1 MTPPTPGP
9 TTATP
14 RVAHHLL
21 LCATPTKALCC
32 PDPELGAASWARL
45 KQLVREL
52 GLENP
57 AREQGIVLRTKADCL
72 RICAE
77 GPILLIW
84 PDGVI
89 YGGVTAERIER
100 ILREHVIG
108 GVPIETWVVGRN
120 QFGSDTAEL
129 WNGGNRPGS
138 DPQA

>member
-1 MTPPTPGP
+1 VGLIS
-9 TTATP
+9 
-14 RVAHHLL
+14 HHLL

-32 PDPELGAASWARL
+32 PDPELGAASWARI